1 MNSEVTI
8 RKAVEN
14 DAEQIIQHTKKV
26 LKENPDVF
34 ATTLEEYNMS
44 VKEEKKWI
52 KLVKKQGL
60 LIVAEVNGTII
71 GMLDFELSP
80 RKKFCHQGSFGMSIQ
95 EAFTNKGIG
104 GLLIKTLLAWAE
116 KDNRV
121 EKVSL
126 EVFSNNRRAI
136 HVYKKYG
143 FTEEGIRKK
152 HVKSGPGEYL
162 DVILMSRFV

>member
-1 MNSEVTI
+1 MNAKVTI
-8 RKAVEN
+8 RKAVEE

-34 ATTLEEYNMS
+34 ATTLEEYNIS
-44 VKEEKKWI
+44 VKEEKELI
-52 KLVKKQGL
+52 KLVNERGL
-60 LIVAEVNGTII
+60 LIVAEVKGSII
-71 GMLDFELSP
+71 GMLHFQLSP
-80 RKKFCHQGSFGMSIQ
+80 RKRFCHQGSFGMSIQ
-95 EAFTNKGIG
+95 EAFTNQGIG
-104 GLLIKTLLAWAE
+104 GSLIETLLAWAE

-136 HVYKKYG
+136 HVYKKVG

-152 HVKSGPGEYL
+152 QVKLGPGEYL
-162 DVILMSRFV
+162 DVIVMSRFV